1 MLFLTQ
7 TILRAAGFEYDDV
20 AETWVVPVR
29 LQSVVN
35 VECDEDETYILEAM
49 LEFQHV
55 LEANHCTHHHFSIHG
70 RGISITGLTE
80 TRRTAAATPR
90 R

>member
-7 TILRAAGFEYDDV
+7 TILKAAGFEYDDV
-20 AETWVVPVR
+20 AEAWGVPVR
-29 LQSVVN
+29 LRPVVT

-55 LEANHCTHHHFSIHG
+55 LEANHYTHNYFSIHG
-70 RGISITGLTE
+70 GSVSIVGLTA
-80 TRRTAAATPR
+80 TRRTATATASH
-90 R
+90 